1 MGIDGMERFG
11 CLLVQKRIWNP
22 PRNGSVLQKSRMF
35 YIVPDN
41 PTLVSC
47 LDGMRRKITD
57 EIWQQVETAFAAGV
71 VLREIARNMGIPEGS
86 VSREQNAK
94 VGHNR
99 FNQQRRLQPRGKS
112 ACRHSGK
119 KPWQCQCS
127 SAESVTLSAW
137 RAFQSALSITLK
149 HVLNI
154 DTCGIEV
161 GET

>member
-22 PRNGSVLQKSRMF
+22 QRNGSVLQKSRMF

-71 VLREIARNMGIPEGS
+71 VVREIARNMGIQEGS
-86 VSREQNAK
+86 VLSRAK
-94 VGHNR
+94 REGWT
-99 FNQQRRLQPRGKS
+99 QQI
-112 ACRHSGK
+112 
-119 KPWQCQCS
+119 
-127 SAESVTLSAW
+127 
-137 RAFQSALSITLK
+137 QSAKTLATAGK
-149 HVLNI
+149 IRLPSLR
-154 DTCGIEV
+154 
-161 GET
+161 